1 MVKVYSKALD
11 QSIDVERLIGYYKGG
26 QPGPTLIFFGG
37 IHGNE
42 PAGVFALKRVFEELE
57 NLKTPMSGT
66 MYGISGN
73 LWALENG
80 VRYHEEDL
88 NRLWTND
95 TVKDLHSNKLH
106 HDNEDSIQQL
116 EIYNTIKQILHKEKG
131 PFYFFDLHTTS
142 SKTTPFLTVNDSM
155 LNRKFTMQYPIRII
169 LGIEEYLDG
178 PLLSYINERGY
189 VSFGFEAGQHDDP
202 ASIKNHISFIYLT
215 MVYSGCVHKSDANF
229 EKHYTLLNDELKKS
243 HKTYEI
249 FYLHKIING
258 EEFRMKDGF
267 INFQKIN
274 KGQNLAISNGKN
286 VAAESNGRIFMPLYQ
301 GKGDDGFFIIKKTPY
316 FFLRLS
322 AILRKIRFDHIL
334 PTLPGIR
341 WISDKK
347 DALLVNLKVARFFTK
362 QFFHLLGYRSKEI
375 DKTHLI
381 IKNRET
387 ASRKEDYKNAVWN
400 RR

>member
-11 QSIDVERLIGYYKGG
+11 QYMNVERLIGYYKGN
-26 QPGPTLIFFGG
+26 QPGATLIFFGG

-42 PAGVFALKRVFEELE
+42 PAGVFALKKVFEEL
-57 NLKTPMSGT
+57 KSRKVSISGT
-66 MYGISGN
+66 IYGIAGN

-80 VRYHEEDL
+80 VRYQKEDL
-88 NRLWTND
+88 NRLWTYD
-95 TVKDLHSNKLH
+95 TVKDLHTHKTKHN
-106 HDNEDSIQQL
+106 NEDSIQQL
-116 EIYNTIKQILHKEKG
+116 EIYKTIKQILSKEQG

-155 LNRKFTMQYPIRII
+155 LNRKFTAQYPIRII
-169 LGIEEYLDG
+169 LGIEEYLEG
-178 PLLSYINERGY
+178 PLLSFINEKGY
-189 VSFGFEAGQHDDP
+189 VSFGFEAGQHEDP
-202 ASIKNHISFIYLT
+202 VSIKNHISFVYLT
-215 MVYSGCVHKSDANF
+215 MVYAGSVHKNDVNFDA
-229 EKHYTLLNDELKKS
+229 HYTFLQSTLNNS

-249 FYLHKIING
+249 FYLYKIENG
-258 EEFRMKDGF
+258 ETFRMNKGF
-267 INFQKIN
+267 VNFQKIN

-286 VAAESNGRIFMPLYQ
+286 IVAESSGRIFMPLYQ
-301 GKGDDGFFIIKKTPY
+301 GKGDDGFFIIKKTPF

-347 DALLVNLKVARFFTK
+347 DSLLVNLKIARFFTK
-362 QFFHLLGYRSKEI
+362 DFFHLLGYRSKEI

-381 IKNRET
+381 MKNRET
-387 ASRKEDYKNAVWN
+387 ASRKEDYKNAFWY

>member
-1 MVKVYSKALD
+1 MVKIYSKALD
-11 QSIDVERLIGYYKGG
+11 QSIDIERLIGHYKGN

-42 PAGVFALKRVFEELE
+42 PAGVFALKKVFENLE
-57 NLKTPMSGT
+57 NSETPMSGN

-80 VRYHEEDL
+80 VRYQKKDL

-95 TVKDLHSNKLH
+95 TLKDLYTNKPH
-106 HDNEDSIQQL
+106 HDNKDSIQQL
-116 EIYNTIKQILHKEKG
+116 DIYNTLKKILDKEKG

-142 SKTTPFLTVNDSM
+142 SKTIPFLTVNDSM
-155 LNRKFTMQYPIRII
+155 LNRKFTMQYPIPMI

-202 ASIKNHISFIYLT
+202 NSVKNHISFIYLT
-215 MVYSGCVHKSDANF
+215 MVFAGNVLKNDVNF
-229 EKHYTLLNDELKKS
+229 EEHYKFLRSTLKKS

-249 FYLHKIING
+249 FYLYKIKEG
-258 EEFRMKDGF
+258 EEFSMKDGF
-267 INFQKIN
+267 INFQKID

-286 VAAESNGRIFMPLYQ
+286 IVAKSKGRIFMPLYQ
-301 GKGDDGFFIIKKTPY
+301 GKGNDGFFIIKKTPY
-316 FFLRLS
+316 FFLYLS

-334 PTLPGIR
+334 PALPGIH
-341 WISDKK
+341 WISEKK
-347 DALLVNLKVARFFTK
+347 DALMVNLKVARFFTK

-387 ASRKEDYKNAVWN
+387 ASRKEDYKNAFWN